1 MLSSIFV
8 EGLIYALMVLGVFIT
23 FRILDFPD
31 LTVDGSFATG
41 ACVAGVLIMNGY
53 DMNSV
58 LIMSF
63 VAGVAAGVFTA
74 LLHTVLKI
82 PNLLAGII
90 TMTILYSINIRI
102 LLNKSYLSL
111 TDYKNEGS
119 MIVYSA
125 SSAIL
130 SFLSKLGITFSD
142 HIASTV
148 GMFIFFLVFVMFIK
162 LLIDIFFRTDLGIS
176 IGALG
181 SNEQMI
187 LSQGVNPNTLKVIGV
202 GLSNGLVAL
211 SGALY
216 AQFIGNANA
225 QSGVGIIVIGLA
237 AVMLG
242 EFIIRS
248 NKIWLITF
256 GVIFGSIIYKGIVF
270 IAIKYGYVVGF
281 GTNDL
286 KLITGLLIILIIMM
300 GKMKKNKKSPA
311 ISAKYSR
318 ILENNKDKFQFLQK
332 VPNSIWVVLFNV
344 LLIAEVLYLI
354 AEIYTAYILGMPK
367 DVVNSSEFL
376 MYYSNIRLPLLI
388 LAVIN
393 LAILIFMGKTAAKN
407 YISYINGKISSMVD
421 IFINKTYIF
430 CFLFIYV
437 ITLVLTFKMMVG
449 YGAKDSSSIYVFN
462 IGFYYWCL
470 YLISPV
476 LMALT
481 IKKDLREKLFGKIKN
496 KTINNIMDSF
506 FSKSLLILCIIVPVY
521 LFIFTWLY
529 SNITYFINIENNMAV
544 AAFYG
549 VIFVLVLASPFI
561 IYKVINRK
569 NKGANK
575 RKDALSAKENMES
588 SGKNILVLENVNK
601 KFFEGTPDEKH
612 VLRNL
617 SLTIDKGDFITII
630 GSNGAGKS
638 TLFNVISGT
647 YDVTDGKVLYKN
659 KNITKMKEYIKAQ
672 FIGRIFQNPLLGTS
686 GDMALEDNMILCRSK
701 GFKLPVISLNKKIR
715 KEFAEH
721 VSRLNM
727 GLEDRLADNVGLFSG
742 GQRQA
747 LTLLMTAMSHP
758 ELVLLDEHTAALDP
772 DNSNRVME
780 LTLKLREEYG
790 LTMMMITHNMQ
801 HAIKY
806 GNRLIMM
813 DNGEIIL
820 DISEE
825 EKKNLT
831 VEALM
836 EKFKAIRKDE
846 ITDEKLLLTR

>member
-1 MLSSIFV
+1 MLSSILV
-8 EGLIYALMVLGVFIT
+8 EGLIYAIMVLGVFIT

-41 ACVAGVLIMNGY
+41 ACVAGILILNGY

-58 LIMSF
+58 LIVAF
-63 VAGVAAGVFTA
+63 IAGVGAGVFTA

-90 TMTILYSINIRI
+90 TMTMLYSINIRI

-125 SSAIL
+125 SAAIL
-130 SFLSKLGITFSD
+130 KFLSSIGITFDES
-142 HIASTV
+142 IASTV
-148 GMFIFFLVFVMFIK
+148 GMFIFFLIFVMFIK

-216 AQFIGNANA
+216 AQFMGSANS

-248 NKIWLITF
+248 NKIWLITL

-270 IAIKYGYVVGF
+270 LAIKYGYVIGF

-286 KLITGLLIILIIMM
+286 KLITGILIIVIIVL
-300 GKMKKNKKSPA
+300 GKMKKNKKSSVFKVNKTNKSVKA
-311 ISAKYSR
+311 SKNKYLDFIGSKISA
-318 ILENNKDKFQFLQK
+318 F
-332 VPNSIWVVLFNV
+332 
-344 LLIAEVLYLI
+344 
-354 AEIYTAYILGMPK
+354 
-367 DVVNSSEFL
+367 
-376 MYYSNIRLPLLI
+376 
-388 LAVIN
+388 
-393 LAILIFMGKTAAKN
+393 
-407 YISYINGKISSMVD
+407 VD
-421 IFINKTYIF
+421 YFINKTYVF
-430 CFLFIYV
+430 WFLFIYV
-437 ITLVLTFKMMVG
+437 ITLVLTFKMMLNHMIKPETSL
-449 YGAKDSSSIYVFN
+449 YMSFAS
-462 IGFYYWCL
+462 FYYWGL
-470 YLISPV
+470 YLLFPL
-476 LMALT
+476 LMVVT
-481 IKKDLREKLFGKIKN
+481 IKKDVRNKIFGKIKN
-496 KTINNIMDSF
+496 KSISNFIENF
-506 FSKSLLILCIIVPVY
+506 FNRIILILCVAVPLYVAVFLAIVE
-521 LFIFTWLY
+521 
-529 SNITYFINIENNMAV
+529 NILYFINVENNGVNAGIYVAV
-544 AAFYG
+544 LLLYIAA
-549 VIFVLVLASPFI
+549 PFI
-561 IYKVINRK
+561 VYKVINNK

-575 RKDALSAKENMES
+575 RKEALLAKENIES
-588 SGKNILVLENVNK
+588 NGKNILVLENINK

-617 SLTIDKGDFITII
+617 SLTINKGDFITII

-647 YDVTDGKVLYKN
+647 YDVTDGKILYKN
-659 KNITKMKEYIKAQ
+659 RNITKMKEYIKAH

-701 GFKLPVISLNKKIR
+701 GFKLPVISLNKKVR

>member
-1 MLSSIFV
+1 MLSSILV
-8 EGLIYALMVLGVFIT
+8 EGLIYAIMVLGVFIT

-41 ACVAGVLIMNGY
+41 ACVAGILILNGY

-58 LIMSF
+58 LIVAF
-63 VAGVAAGVFTA
+63 IAGVGAGVFTA

-90 TMTILYSINIRI
+90 TMTMLYSINIRI

-125 SSAIL
+125 SAAIL
-130 SFLSKLGITFSD
+130 KFLSSIGITFDES
-142 HIASTV
+142 IASTV
-148 GMFIFFLVFVMFIK
+148 GMFIFFLIFVMFIK

-216 AQFIGNANA
+216 AQFMGSANS

-248 NKIWLITF
+248 NKIWLITL

-270 IAIKYGYVVGF
+270 LAIKYGYVIGF

-286 KLITGLLIILIIMM
+286 KLITGILIIVIIVL
-300 GKMKKNKKSPA
+300 GKMKKNKKSSVFKVNKTNKSVKA
-311 ISAKYSR
+311 SKNKYLDFIGSKISA
-318 ILENNKDKFQFLQK
+318 F
-332 VPNSIWVVLFNV
+332 
-344 LLIAEVLYLI
+344 
-354 AEIYTAYILGMPK
+354 
-367 DVVNSSEFL
+367 
-376 MYYSNIRLPLLI
+376 
-388 LAVIN
+388 
-393 LAILIFMGKTAAKN
+393 
-407 YISYINGKISSMVD
+407 VD
-421 IFINKTYIF
+421 YFINKTYIF
-430 CFLFIYV
+430 WFLFIYV
-437 ITLVLTFKMMVG
+437 ITLVLTFKMMLNHMIKPETSL
-449 YGAKDSSSIYVFN
+449 YMSFA
-462 IGFYYWCL
+462 GFYYWGL
-470 YLISPV
+470 YLLFPL
-476 LMALT
+476 LMVVT
-481 IKKDLREKLFGKIKN
+481 IKKDVRNKIFGKIKN
-496 KTINNIMDSF
+496 KSISNFIENF
-506 FSKSLLILCIIVPVY
+506 FNRIILILCVAVPLYVAVFLAIVE
-521 LFIFTWLY
+521 
-529 SNITYFINIENNMAV
+529 NILYFINVENNSVNAGIYVAV
-544 AAFYG
+544 LLLYIAA
-549 VIFVLVLASPFI
+549 PFI
-561 IYKVINRK
+561 VYKVINNK

-575 RKDALSAKENMES
+575 RKEALLAKENIES
-588 SGKNILVLENVNK
+588 SGKNILVLENINK

-617 SLTIDKGDFITII
+617 SLTINKGDFITII

-647 YDVTDGKVLYKN
+647 YDVTDGKILYKN
-659 KNITKMKEYIKAQ
+659 RNITKMKEYIKAH

-701 GFKLPVISLNKKIR
+701 GFKLPVISLNKKVR

>member
-41 ACVAGVLIMNGY
+41 ACVAGILIINGY

-58 LIMSF
+58 LIVAF
-63 VAGVAAGVFTA
+63 LAGVGAGVFTA

-90 TMTILYSINIRI
+90 TMTMLYSINIRI

-125 SSAIL
+125 SAAIL
-130 SFLSKLGITFSD
+130 KFLSSLGITFD
-142 HIASTV
+142 ETIASTV
-148 GMFIFFLVFVMFIK
+148 GMFIFFLIFVMFIK

-216 AQFIGNANA
+216 AQFIGSANA

-270 IAIKYGYVVGF
+270 LAIKYGYVIGF

-286 KLITGLLIILIIMM
+286 KLITGILIIVIIVL
-300 GKMKKNKKSPA
+300 GKMKKNKKSYVFKDNKVGVLGVIGSK
-311 ISAKYSR
+311 ISA
-318 ILENNKDKFQFLQK
+318 F
-332 VPNSIWVVLFNV
+332 
-344 LLIAEVLYLI
+344 
-354 AEIYTAYILGMPK
+354 
-367 DVVNSSEFL
+367 
-376 MYYSNIRLPLLI
+376 
-388 LAVIN
+388 
-393 LAILIFMGKTAAKN
+393 
-407 YISYINGKISSMVD
+407 VD
-421 IFINKTYIF
+421 YFINKTYVF
-430 CFLFIYV
+430 WFLFIYA
-437 ITLVLTFKMMVG
+437 ITLVLTFKMMLNHV
-449 YGAKDSSSIYVFN
+449 AKPETSLYMSFA
-462 IGFYYWCL
+462 GFYYWGL
-470 YLISPV
+470 YLLFPL
-476 LMALT
+476 LMVIT
-481 IKKDLREKLFGKIKN
+481 IKKDVRNKIFGKLKN
-496 KTINNIMDSF
+496 KSLSSF
-506 FSKSLLILCIIVPVY
+506 VEGFFNRIILILCIAVPLYVAVFIAIVE
-521 LFIFTWLY
+521 
-529 SNITYFINIENNMAV
+529 NILYFINVENNSVNAGIYIAV
-544 AAFYG
+544 LLLYIAAP
-549 VIFVLVLASPFI
+549 FV
-561 IYKVINRK
+561 IYKILNKK

-575 RKDALSAKENMES
+575 RKDALSAKENFES
-588 SGKNILVLENVNK
+588 NGKNILVLENVNK

-617 SLTIDKGDFITII
+617 SLTINKGDFITII

-647 YDVTDGKVLYKN
+647 YDVTDGKILYKN
-659 KNITKMKEYIKAQ
+659 RNITKLKEYIKAH

-701 GFKLPVISLNKKIR
+701 GFKLPIISLNKKVR

-747 LTLLMTAMSHP
+747 LTLLMTAISHP

-831 VEALM
+831 VETLM

>member
-41 ACVAGVLIMNGY
+41 ACVAGILIINGY

-58 LIMSF
+58 LIVAF
-63 VAGVAAGVFTA
+63 LAGVGAGVFTA

-90 TMTILYSINIRI
+90 TMTMLYSINIRI

-125 SSAIL
+125 SAAIL
-130 SFLSKLGITFSD
+130 KFLSSLGIIFDET
-142 HIASTV
+142 IASTV
-148 GMFIFFLVFVMFIK
+148 GMFIFFLIFVMFIK

-216 AQFIGNANA
+216 AQFIGSANA

-270 IAIKYGYVVGF
+270 LAIKYGYVIGF

-286 KLITGLLIILIIMM
+286 KLITGILIIVIIVL
-300 GKMKKNKKSPA
+300 GKMKKNKKSYVFKDNKVGVLGVIGSK
-311 ISAKYSR
+311 ISA
-318 ILENNKDKFQFLQK
+318 F
-332 VPNSIWVVLFNV
+332 
-344 LLIAEVLYLI
+344 
-354 AEIYTAYILGMPK
+354 
-367 DVVNSSEFL
+367 
-376 MYYSNIRLPLLI
+376 
-388 LAVIN
+388 
-393 LAILIFMGKTAAKN
+393 
-407 YISYINGKISSMVD
+407 VD
-421 IFINKTYIF
+421 YFINKTYVF
-430 CFLFIYV
+430 WFLFIYA
-437 ITLVLTFKMMVG
+437 ITLVLTFKMMLNHV
-449 YGAKDSSSIYVFN
+449 AKPETSLYMSFA
-462 IGFYYWCL
+462 GFYYWGL
-470 YLISPV
+470 YLLFPL
-476 LMALT
+476 LMVIT
-481 IKKDLREKLFGKIKN
+481 IKKDVRNKIFGKLKN
-496 KTINNIMDSF
+496 KSLSSF
-506 FSKSLLILCIIVPVY
+506 VEGFFNRIILILCIAVPLYVAVFIAIVE
-521 LFIFTWLY
+521 
-529 SNITYFINIENNMAV
+529 NILYFINVENNSVNAGIYIAV
-544 AAFYG
+544 LLLYIAAP
-549 VIFVLVLASPFI
+549 FV
-561 IYKVINRK
+561 IYKILNKK

-575 RKDALSAKENMES
+575 RKDALSAKENFES
-588 SGKNILVLENVNK
+588 NGKNILVLENVNK

-617 SLTIDKGDFITII
+617 SLTINKGDFITII

-647 YDVTDGKVLYKN
+647 YDVTDGKILYKN
-659 KNITKMKEYIKAQ
+659 RNITKLKEYIKAH

-701 GFKLPVISLNKKIR
+701 GFKLPIISLNKKVR

-831 VEALM
+831 VETLM

>member
-41 ACVAGVLIMNGY
+41 ACVAGILIINGY

-58 LIMSF
+58 LIVAF
-63 VAGVAAGVFTA
+63 LAGVGAGVFTA

-82 PNLLAGII
+82 PIVLAGII
-90 TMTILYSINIRI
+90 TMTMLYSINIRI

-125 SSAIL
+125 SAAIL
-130 SFLSKLGITFSD
+130 KFLSSLGITFD
-142 HIASTV
+142 ETIASTV
-148 GMFIFFLVFVMFIK
+148 GMFIFFLIFVMFIK

-216 AQFIGNANA
+216 AQFIGSANA

-270 IAIKYGYVVGF
+270 LAIKYGYVIGF

-286 KLITGLLIILIIMM
+286 KLITGILIIVIIVL
-300 GKMKKNKKSPA
+300 GKMKKNKKSYVFKDNKVGVLGVIGSK
-311 ISAKYSR
+311 ISA
-318 ILENNKDKFQFLQK
+318 F
-332 VPNSIWVVLFNV
+332 
-344 LLIAEVLYLI
+344 
-354 AEIYTAYILGMPK
+354 
-367 DVVNSSEFL
+367 
-376 MYYSNIRLPLLI
+376 
-388 LAVIN
+388 
-393 LAILIFMGKTAAKN
+393 
-407 YISYINGKISSMVD
+407 VD
-421 IFINKTYIF
+421 YFINKTYVF
-430 CFLFIYV
+430 WFLFIYA
-437 ITLVLTFKMMVG
+437 ITLVLTFKMMLNHV
-449 YGAKDSSSIYVFN
+449 AKPETSLYMSFA
-462 IGFYYWCL
+462 GFYYWGL
-470 YLISPV
+470 YLLFPL
-476 LMALT
+476 LMVIT
-481 IKKDLREKLFGKIKN
+481 IKKDVRNKIFGKLKN
-496 KTINNIMDSF
+496 KSLSSF
-506 FSKSLLILCIIVPVY
+506 VEGFFNRIILILCIAVPLYVAVFIAIVE
-521 LFIFTWLY
+521 
-529 SNITYFINIENNMAV
+529 NILYFINVENNSVNAGIYIAV
-544 AAFYG
+544 LLLYIAAP
-549 VIFVLVLASPFI
+549 FV
-561 IYKVINRK
+561 IYKILNKK

-575 RKDALSAKENMES
+575 RKDALSAKENFES
-588 SGKNILVLENVNK
+588 NGKNILVLENVNK

-617 SLTIDKGDFITII
+617 SLTINKGDFITII

-647 YDVTDGKVLYKN
+647 YDVTDGKILYKN
-659 KNITKMKEYIKAQ
+659 RNITKLKEYIKAH

-701 GFKLPVISLNKKIR
+701 GFKLPIISLNKKVR

-831 VEALM
+831 VETLM

>member
-1 MLSSIFV
+1 MLSSILV
-8 EGLIYALMVLGVFIT
+8 EGLIYAIMVLGVFIT

-41 ACVAGVLIMNGY
+41 ACVAGILIINGY

-58 LIMSF
+58 LIVAF
-63 VAGVAAGVFTA
+63 LAGVGAGVFTA

-90 TMTILYSINIRI
+90 TMTMLYSINIRI

-125 SSAIL
+125 SAAIL
-130 SFLSKLGITFSD
+130 KFLSSLGITFD
-142 HIASTV
+142 ETIASTV
-148 GMFIFFLVFVMFIK
+148 GMFIFFLIFVMFIK

-216 AQFIGNANA
+216 AQFIGSANA

-270 IAIKYGYVVGF
+270 LAIKYGYVIGF

-286 KLITGLLIILIIMM
+286 KLITGILIIVIIVL
-300 GKMKKNKKSPA
+300 GKMKKNKKSYVFKDNKVGVLGVIGSK
-311 ISAKYSR
+311 ISA
-318 ILENNKDKFQFLQK
+318 F
-332 VPNSIWVVLFNV
+332 
-344 LLIAEVLYLI
+344 
-354 AEIYTAYILGMPK
+354 
-367 DVVNSSEFL
+367 
-376 MYYSNIRLPLLI
+376 
-388 LAVIN
+388 
-393 LAILIFMGKTAAKN
+393 
-407 YISYINGKISSMVD
+407 VD
-421 IFINKTYIF
+421 YFINKTYVF
-430 CFLFIYV
+430 WFLFIYA
-437 ITLVLTFKMMVG
+437 ITLVLTFKMMLNHV
-449 YGAKDSSSIYVFN
+449 AKPETSLYMSFA
-462 IGFYYWCL
+462 GFYYWGL
-470 YLISPV
+470 YLLFPL
-476 LMALT
+476 LMVIT
-481 IKKDLREKLFGKIKN
+481 IKKDVRNKIFGKLKN
-496 KTINNIMDSF
+496 KSLSSF
-506 FSKSLLILCIIVPVY
+506 VEGFFNRIILILCIAVPLYVAVFIAIVE
-521 LFIFTWLY
+521 
-529 SNITYFINIENNMAV
+529 NILYFINVENNSVNAGIYIAV
-544 AAFYG
+544 LLLYIAAP
-549 VIFVLVLASPFI
+549 FV
-561 IYKVINRK
+561 IYKILNKK

-575 RKDALSAKENMES
+575 RKDALSAKENFES
-588 SGKNILVLENVNK
+588 NGKNILVLENVNK

-617 SLTIDKGDFITII
+617 SLTINKGDFITII

-647 YDVTDGKVLYKN
+647 YDVTDGKILYKN
-659 KNITKMKEYIKAQ
+659 RNITKLKEYIKAH

-701 GFKLPVISLNKKIR
+701 GFKLPIISLNKKVR

-831 VEALM
+831 VETLM

>member
-41 ACVAGVLIMNGY
+41 ACVAGILIINGY

-58 LIMSF
+58 LIVAF
-63 VAGVAAGVFTA
+63 LAGVGAGVFTA

-90 TMTILYSINIRI
+90 TMTMLYSINIRI

-125 SSAIL
+125 SAAIL
-130 SFLSKLGITFSD
+130 KFLSSLGITFD
-142 HIASTV
+142 ETIASTV
-148 GMFIFFLVFVMFIK
+148 GMFIFFLIFVMFIK

-216 AQFIGNANA
+216 AQFIGSANA

-270 IAIKYGYVVGF
+270 LAIKYGYVIGF

-286 KLITGLLIILIIMM
+286 KLITGILIIVIIVL
-300 GKMKKNKKSPA
+300 GKMKKNKKSYVFKDNKVGVLGVIGSK
-311 ISAKYSR
+311 ISA
-318 ILENNKDKFQFLQK
+318 F
-332 VPNSIWVVLFNV
+332 
-344 LLIAEVLYLI
+344 
-354 AEIYTAYILGMPK
+354 
-367 DVVNSSEFL
+367 
-376 MYYSNIRLPLLI
+376 
-388 LAVIN
+388 
-393 LAILIFMGKTAAKN
+393 
-407 YISYINGKISSMVD
+407 VD
-421 IFINKTYIF
+421 YFINKTYVF
-430 CFLFIYV
+430 WFLFIYA
-437 ITLVLTFKMMVG
+437 ITLVLTFKMMLNHV
-449 YGAKDSSSIYVFN
+449 AKPETSLYMSFA
-462 IGFYYWCL
+462 GFYYWGL
-470 YLISPV
+470 YLLFPL
-476 LMALT
+476 LMVIT
-481 IKKDLREKLFGKIKN
+481 IKKDVRNKIFGKLKN
-496 KTINNIMDSF
+496 KSLSSF
-506 FSKSLLILCIIVPVY
+506 VEGFFNSIILILCIAVPLYVAVFIAIVE
-521 LFIFTWLY
+521 
-529 SNITYFINIENNMAV
+529 NILYFINVENNSVNAGIYIAV
-544 AAFYG
+544 LLLYIAAP
-549 VIFVLVLASPFI
+549 FV
-561 IYKVINRK
+561 IYKILNKK

-575 RKDALSAKENMES
+575 RKDALSAKENFES
-588 SGKNILVLENVNK
+588 NGKNILVLENVNK

-617 SLTIDKGDFITII
+617 SLTINKGDFITII

-647 YDVTDGKVLYKN
+647 YDVTDGKILYKN
-659 KNITKMKEYIKAQ
+659 RNITKLKEYIKAH

-701 GFKLPVISLNKKIR
+701 GFKLPIISLNKKVR

-831 VEALM
+831 VETLM

>member
-41 ACVAGVLIMNGY
+41 ACVAGILIINGY

-58 LIMSF
+58 LIVAF
-63 VAGVAAGVFTA
+63 LAGVGAGVFTA

-90 TMTILYSINIRI
+90 TMTMLYSINIRI

-125 SSAIL
+125 SAAIL
-130 SFLSKLGITFSD
+130 KFLSSLGITFD
-142 HIASTV
+142 DTIASTV
-148 GMFIFFLVFVMFIK
+148 GMFIFFLIFVMFIK

-216 AQFIGNANA
+216 AQFIGSANA

-270 IAIKYGYVVGF
+270 LAIKYGYVIGF

-286 KLITGLLIILIIMM
+286 KLITGILIIVIIVL
-300 GKMKKNKKSPA
+300 GKMKKNKKSYVFKDNKA
-311 ISAKYSR
+311 GVLGFIGSKISA
-318 ILENNKDKFQFLQK
+318 F
-332 VPNSIWVVLFNV
+332 
-344 LLIAEVLYLI
+344 
-354 AEIYTAYILGMPK
+354 
-367 DVVNSSEFL
+367 
-376 MYYSNIRLPLLI
+376 
-388 LAVIN
+388 
-393 LAILIFMGKTAAKN
+393 
-407 YISYINGKISSMVD
+407 VD
-421 IFINKTYIF
+421 YFINKTYVF
-430 CFLFIYV
+430 WFLFIYV
-437 ITLVLTFKMMVG
+437 ITLVLTFKMMLNHV
-449 YGAKDSSSIYVFN
+449 AKPETSLYMSFA
-462 IGFYYWCL
+462 GFYYWGL
-470 YLISPV
+470 YLLFPL
-476 LMALT
+476 LMVIT
-481 IKKDLREKLFGKIKN
+481 IKKDVRNKIFGKIKN
-496 KTINNIMDSF
+496 KSLSSF
-506 FSKSLLILCIIVPVY
+506 VEGFFNRIILILCIAVPLYVAVFIAIVE
-521 LFIFTWLY
+521 
-529 SNITYFINIENNMAV
+529 NILYFINVENNSVNAGIYIAV
-544 AAFYG
+544 LLLYIAAP
-549 VIFVLVLASPFI
+549 FV
-561 IYKVINRK
+561 IYKILNKK

-575 RKDALSAKENMES
+575 RKDALAAKENFENN
-588 SGKNILVLENVNK
+588 GKNILVLENINK

-617 SLTIDKGDFITII
+617 SLTINKGDFITII

-647 YDVTDGKVLYKN
+647 YDVTDGKILYKN
-659 KNITKMKEYIKAQ
+659 RNITKLKEYIKAH

-701 GFKLPVISLNKKIR
+701 GFKLPIISLNKKVR
-715 KEFAEH
+715 KEFADH

-831 VEALM
+831 VETLM

>member
-1 MLSSIFV
+1 MLSSILV

-41 ACVAGVLIMNGY
+41 ACVAGILIINGY

-58 LIMSF
+58 LVMSF
-63 VAGVAAGVFTA
+63 IAGVAAGVFTA

-102 LLNKSYLSL
+102 LFNRSYHSL

-125 SSAIL
+125 SDAIL
-130 SFLSKLGITFSD
+130 KFLSSIGITFSD

-148 GMFIFFLVFVMFIK
+148 GMFIFFLIFVMFVK

-216 AQFIGNANA
+216 AQFIGSANA

-256 GVIFGSIIYKGIVF
+256 GVILGSIIYKGIVF
-270 IAIKYGYVVGF
+270 LAIQYGHILGF

-286 KLITGLLIILIIMM
+286 KLITGLLIIIIIML
-300 GKMKKNKKSPA
+300 GKLKKNKKSSGFIA
-311 ISAKYSR
+311 EYKNLVSSLGEKLK
-318 ILENNKDKFQFLQK
+318 ILYK
-332 VPNSIWVVLFNV
+332 VPNVLWVILFNI
-344 LLIAEVLYLI
+344 LLL
-354 AEIYTAYILGMPK
+354 AEIAYVVTEIYYAYVSGMSK
-367 DVVNSSEFL
+367 EIVNNSSFVMRYGDIRMVFL
-376 MYYSNIRLPLLI
+376 V

-393 LAILIFMGKTAAKN
+393 LIILIAMGKSVANN
-407 YISYINGKISSMVD
+407 YVSYIGSKISL
-421 IFINKTYIF
+421 FIDRFIDKTYVF
-430 CFLFIYV
+430 WFLAIYI
-437 ITLVLTFKMMVG
+437 ITLVLTFKLLLDY
-449 YGAKDSSSIYVFN
+449 YGRASSPDYVVLLGLYF
-462 IGFYYWCL
+462 WCL
-470 YLISPV
+470 YLISPL
-476 LMALT
+476 LMALA
-481 IKKDLREKLFGKIKN
+481 IKKNFREKIFGFIKN
-496 KTINNIMDSF
+496 KNITNFIDSF
-506 FSKSLLILCIIVPVY
+506 FNKAVLYLCVVIPVY
-521 LFIFTWLY
+521 IAIFMVLFENML
-529 SNITYFINIENNMAV
+529 YFINEENNIVNASM
-544 AAFYG
+544 YG
-549 VIFVLVLASPFI
+549 VLIIVLLLSPFI
-561 IYKVINRK
+561 IYKILNRGS
-569 NKGANK
+569 KGINK
-575 RKDALSAKENMES
+575 RKDALSVKDNMDN
-588 SGKNILVLENVNK
+588 SGKNILVLENINK

-617 SLTIDKGDFITII
+617 SLTINKGDFITII

-647 YDVTDGKVLYKN
+647 YDVTSGKILYKN
-659 KNITKMKEYIKAQ
+659 RNITKMKEYIKAH

-701 GFKLPVISLNKKIR
+701 GFKLPVISLNKKVR

-727 GLEDRLADNVGLFSG
+727 GLEERLADNVGLFSG

-831 VEALM
+831 VETLM